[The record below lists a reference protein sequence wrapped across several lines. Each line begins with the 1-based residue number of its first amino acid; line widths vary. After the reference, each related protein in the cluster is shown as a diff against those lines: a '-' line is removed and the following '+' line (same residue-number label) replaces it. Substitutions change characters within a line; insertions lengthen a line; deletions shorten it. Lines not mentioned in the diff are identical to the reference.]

1 MGRTVYENESRKLSS
16 AYRRVDDE
24 PQKVKLIPF
33 GWTMDLKLPIK
44 AMAEKVIK
52 ELMDEKVMKASG

>member
-1 MGRTVYENESRKLSS
+1 MKSRQLNS
-16 AYRRVDDE
+16 AYRSVDNE
-24 PQKVKLIPF
+24 PWEIKLIPF
-33 GWTMDLKLPIK
+33 GWTMDLKLPTK